1 MIAGANQ
8 KFTLQLHPVRSDPG
22 ALMPSPSKSPHLSDA
37 ESAQWFFDHSHDLFA
52 VVSRGRLATV
62 NPAWTRVTGW
72 TRQDL
77 VGRPAL
83 SFVHPDSR
91 QDFIETAALVRASGE
106 AVNRLKVVCKSGGWV
121 WLEGRSR
128 LGPNGEMIGALRDV
142 TADMAR
148 RAEIATS
155 RQTRDLLASSAGIG
169 VWSYEPH
176 GQHIEWSRD
185 IFTATGLQP
194 EDVAQPDQ
202 FFARLDPHA
211 QETLRAAFDQ
221 AVRTGQGG
229 TIEHRL
235 RGAGDQWF
243 TYRATFRTEPR
254 ADGLFA
260 LKGISQNVT
269 DVARTRDAAVWGE
282 RQARRLVEEAPF
294 AVALYDRDLRLQ
306 VVSPRFLDIF
316 QATEAQ
322 VIGRSLHELTS
333 GSRRRFVRAVERAL
347 TGETV
352 VRREDQLHDGLGRS
366 HTLRWEARPWCDAQ
380 GQIVGVITYMDDVTA
395 LSEARREAR
404 ANARRLRVALGAAQ
418 AGVYEIDHVGKSLWG
433 SPEFHRILGRR
444 VTYDD
449 VRSAVWPM
457 IHPEDVAAVYD
468 AAESWQRHD
477 EGHLSAK
484 GRSFD
489 VRVTTPHGDGKWIR
503 IFHEVRTEAGGR
515 VRKAFGLI
523 LDIDE
528 KKRAEL
534 ALVAAERA
542 AQAANE
548 AKAQFLANM
557 SHEIR
562 TPMNGVLG
570 VMHLLKREKLP
581 GEADHLLGEALACGR
596 MLSTLLDDVIDFSR
610 IEAGRLDVTQEAVD
624 PSELAAS
631 VARLLRGQADHKG
644 LELRVDAPDL
654 GLILTD
660 PSRLRQALF
669 NLVGNAVKFT
679 PAGSVTLRVRRVE
692 GEGGGAEPRVA
703 FEVIDTGIGIAA
715 EAQARLFERFQ
726 QADASTTRRFGGSGL
741 GLAITRRLA
750 QMMGGEVGFTSREG
764 AGSTFVLT
772 IAAPPAQ
779 VLATE
784 AEVADDLLQGLKI
797 LVVEDNATNRLV
809 ARKILEQLGARVETA
824 EDGLDGVT
832 TAARGFDL
840 ILMDVQ
846 MPGIDGLEAA
856 RRIRNLPGPAAKTPI
871 IALTANVLSHQRAA
885 YLAAG
890 MDGVAAKP
898 IAPAALIAEIVRL
911 AGGQV
916 EDAAVVA

>member
-1 MIAGANQ
+1 MS
-8 KFTLQLHPVRSDPG
+8 P
-22 ALMPSPSKSPHLSDA
+22 PSKPADAASASARLSDV

-52 VVSRGRLATV
+52 VVSRGLLATV

-72 TRQDL
+72 TRQEL
-77 VGRPAL
+77 IGQPAL
-83 SFVHPDSR
+83 SFVHEDSR
-91 QDFIETAALVRASGE
+91 QDFIETASLIRAAGE
-106 AVNRLKVVCKSGGWV
+106 ARNRLKVNRKGGGWV
-121 WLEGRSR
+121 WLEGQSR
-128 LGPNGEMIGALRDV
+128 LGPNGEMVATLRDV

-148 RAEIATS
+148 QAELGTA
-155 RQTRDLLASSAGIG
+155 RNTRDLLSTAAGIG

-176 GQHIEWSRD
+176 EQHIEWSPD
-185 IFTATGLQP
+185 ILATTGLAAT
-194 EDVAQPDQ
+194 EVALPDQ
-202 FFARLDPHA
+202 FFDRLDPIEGEA
-211 QETLRAAFDQ
+211 LRVAFDA

-235 RGAGDQWF
+235 RGADDQWF

-254 ADGLFA
+254 ADGLHA

-269 DVARTRDAAVWGE
+269 DVALTRDAAVWGE
-282 RQARRLVEEAPF
+282 RQARKLVEEAPF

-306 VVSPRFLDIF
+306 VVSPRFLEIF

-322 VIGRSLHELTS
+322 VIGRALRDLTS
-333 GSRRRFVRAVERAL
+333 GARKRFVKAVERAL
-347 TGETV
+347 TGQTV
-352 VRREDQLHDGLGRS
+352 VRREDQLRDGQGLT
-366 HTLRWEARPWCDAQ
+366 HTLRWEARPWRDAD
-380 GQIVGVITYMDDVTA
+380 GEIAGVITYMDDVTA

-418 AGVYEIDHVGKSLWG
+418 AGVYEIDHAGKAFWG

-444 VTYDD
+444 INYED

-457 IHPEDVAAVYD
+457 IHPDDVAAVYEAAD
-468 AAESWQRHD
+468 AWRHDQRH
-477 EGHLSAK
+477 ATAR

-489 VRVTTPHGDGKWIR
+489 VRAVTPEGDEKWIR
-503 IFHEVRTEAGGR
+503 IFHEVRQDAGGR
-515 VRKAFGLI
+515 IRKAFGLI

-534 ALVAAERA
+534 ALVEAERA

-562 TPMNGVLG
+562 TPMNGVMG
-570 VMHLLKREKLP
+570 VMHLLKRAALP
-581 GEADHLLGEALACGR
+581 DDAQQLLGEALACGR

-610 IEAGRLDVTQEAVD
+610 IEAGRLDVTREAVD
-624 PSELAAS
+624 PSELARS
-631 VARLLRGQADHKG
+631 VARLLRGQAEHKG
-644 LELRVDAPDL
+644 LALHVEAPDV

-660 PSRLRQALF
+660 PNRLRQALF

-679 PAGSVTLRVRRVE
+679 LTGAVTLRVRRAD
-692 GEGGGAEPRVA
+692 GADGPRVA
-703 FEVIDTGIGIAA
+703 FEVIDTGVGIAA
-715 EAQARLFERFQ
+715 EAQSRLFERFQ

-750 QMMGGEVGFTSREG
+750 EMMGGDVGFSSREG
-764 AGSTFVLT
+764 AGSTFLLT
-772 IAAPPAQ
+772 IAAPPA
-779 VLATE
+779 LAR
-784 AEVADDLLQGLKI
+784 VADQTVDDDLLRGLRI

-809 ARKILEQLGARVETA
+809 ARRILEQLGADVETA
-824 EDGLDGVT
+824 DDGLDGV
-832 TAARGFDL
+832 AAAGHGAFDL

-856 RRIRNLPGPAAKTPI
+856 RRIRALPGPAARTPI
-871 IALTANVLSHQRAA
+871 IALTANVMSHQRTA

-898 IAPAALIAEIVRL
+898 IVPTALIGEIMRL
-911 AGGQV
+911 AG
-916 EDAAVVA
+916 EDVGEEEAAVA

>member
-1 MIAGANQ
+1 MSPP
-8 KFTLQLHPVRSDPG
+8 PVDS
-22 ALMPSPSKSPHLSDA
+22 AVMPARLSDA
-37 ESAQWFFDHSHDLFA
+37 ESARWFFDHSHDLFA
-52 VVSRGRLATV
+52 VVSRGRFATV

-72 TRQDL
+72 SRQDL
-77 VGRPAL
+77 VGQPAL
-83 SFVHPDSR
+83 RFVHPESR
-91 QDFIETAALVRASGE
+91 QDFIETASLIRAAGE
-106 AVNRLKVVCKSGGWV
+106 AFNRLKVVCKNGGWV
-121 WLEGRSR
+121 WLESQSR
-128 LGPNGEMIGALRDV
+128 LGPNGEMVGALRDV

-148 RAEIATS
+148 RAELAVA
-155 RQTRDLLASSAGIG
+155 RQTRELLASSAGIG

-185 IFTATGLQP
+185 ILTVTGLEP
-194 EDVAQPDQ
+194 EDIAQPDQ
-202 FFARLDPHA
+202 FYDRLDPA
-211 QETLRAAFDQ
+211 EREGLRATFDA
-221 AVRTGQGG
+221 AVRTGEGA

-254 ADGLFA
+254 GDGLFA

-294 AVALYDRDLRLQ
+294 AVALYDRDLRLR
-306 VVSPRFLDIF
+306 VVSPRFLEIF
-316 QATEAQ
+316 QATEEG
-322 VIGRSLHELTS
+322 VIGRSLHDLTS
-333 GSRRRFVRAVERAL
+333 GTRRRFVNAVERAL

-352 VRREDQLHDGLGRS
+352 VRREDQLRDALGRS
-366 HTLRWEARPWCDAQ
+366 HTLRWEARPWRDAD
-380 GQIVGVITYMDDVTA
+380 GEIGGVITYMDDVTA
-395 LSEARREAR
+395 LSDARREAR
-404 ANARRLRVALGAAQ
+404 VNARRLRVALGAAQ
-418 AGVYEIDHVGKSLWG
+418 AGVYEIDHVDKAFWG

-444 VTYDD
+444 ISYED

-457 IHPEDVAAVYD
+457 IHPDDVASVYD
-468 AAESWQRHD
+468 ASDAWLGKRED
-477 EGHLSAK
+477 GG

-489 VRVTTPHGDGKWIR
+489 VRVVTGRGETRWIR
-503 IFHEVRTEAGGR
+503 IFHEVRQDAGGR
-515 VRKAFGLI
+515 IRKAFGLI
-523 LDIDE
+523 LDIDD

-534 ALVAAERA
+534 ALVEAERA

-581 GEADHLLGEALACGR
+581 GDADHLLGEALACGR

-610 IEAGRLDVTQEAVD
+610 IEAGRLDVTREAVD
-624 PSELAAS
+624 PSELAMS
-631 VARLLRGQADHKG
+631 VARLLRAQAEHKG
-644 LELRVDAPDL
+644 LELRVEAPDL

-679 PAGSVTLRVRRVE
+679 LAGSVTLKVRLLD
-692 GEGGGAEPRVA
+692 GGGPQDVPKIV
-703 FEVIDTGIGIAA
+703 FEVIDTGVGIAA

-750 QMMGGEVGFTSREG
+750 EMMGGEVGFTSRED
-764 AGSTFVLT
+764 AGSTFLLT

-779 VLATE
+779 ARAVE
-784 AEVADDLLQGLKI
+784 SEIADGLLQGLKI

-809 ARKILEQLGARVETA
+809 ARRILEQLGAKVETA

-856 RRIRNLPGPAAKTPI
+856 RRIRDLPGPAARTPI

-898 IAPAALIAEIVRL
+898 IVPAALIGEILRL
-911 AGGQV
+911 AGAESG
-916 EDAAVVA
+916 EAAAVA

>member
-1 MIAGANQ
+1 M
-8 KFTLQLHPVRSDPG
+8 S
-22 ALMPSPSKSPHLSDA
+22 SPQTPARLSDA
-37 ESAQWFFDHSHDLFA
+37 ESARWFFDHSHDLFA
-52 VVSRGRLATV
+52 VVSRGRFATV

-77 VGRPAL
+77 VGQPAL
-83 SFVHPDSR
+83 RFVHPDSR
-91 QDFIETAALVRASGE
+91 QDFIETASLIRAAGE
-106 AVNRLKVVCKSGGWV
+106 ALNRLKVICKNGGWV
-121 WLEGRSR
+121 WLESQSR
-128 LGPNGEMIGALRDV
+128 LGPNGEMVGALRDV

-148 RAEIATS
+148 RAELATA

-176 GQHIEWSRD
+176 GEHIEWSRD
-185 IFTATGLQP
+185 ILTATGLEPEDIAQP
-194 EDVAQPDQ
+194 EQ
-202 FFARLDPHA
+202 FFGRLEPS
-211 QETLRAAFDQ
+211 QREELRAAFDR
-221 AVRTGQGG
+221 AVRTGEGG

-243 TYRATFRTEPR
+243 TYRSTFRTEPR
-254 ADGLFA
+254 GDGVFA

-306 VVSPRFLDIF
+306 VVSPRFLEIF
-316 QATEAQ
+316 QSTEER
-322 VIGRSLHELTS
+322 VIGRTLQELTS
-333 GSRRRFVRAVERAL
+333 GTRKRFVSAVERAL
-347 TGETV
+347 AGETV
-352 VRREDQLHDGLGRS
+352 LRREDQLHDGLGQV
-366 HTLRWEARPWCDAQ
+366 HTLRWEARPWRDAN
-380 GQIVGVITYMDDVTA
+380 GEIAGVITYMDDVTA

-418 AGVYEIDHVGKSLWG
+418 AGVYEIDHAGKTFWG

-444 VTYDD
+444 VTFDD

-457 IHPEDVAAVYD
+457 IHSGDVAAVY
-468 AAESWQRHD
+468 AAGEDWRRHED
-477 EGHLSAK
+477 GHLSGG

-489 VRVTTPHGDGKWIR
+489 VRVVTPGGSEKWIR
-503 IFHEVRTEAGGR
+503 LFHEVRTDAAGR
-515 VRKAFGLI
+515 IRKAFGLI

-534 ALVAAERA
+534 ALVEAERA

-581 GEADHLLGEALACGR
+581 GDAHSLLSEALACGR

-610 IEAGRLDVTQEAVD
+610 IEAGRLDVTREAVD
-624 PSELAAS
+624 PSALAQS
-631 VARLLRGQADHKG
+631 VARLLRAQAEHKG
-644 LELRVDAPDL
+644 LELRVEAPDV
-654 GLILTD
+654 GLVLTD

-669 NLVGNAVKFT
+669 NLIGNAVKFT
-679 PAGSVTLRVRRVE
+679 LAGSVTLRVRRLE
-692 GEGGGAEPRVA
+692 GTNPRIA
-703 FEVIDTGIGIAA
+703 FEVADTGVGIAID
-715 EAQARLFERFQ
+715 AQARLFERFQ

-750 QMMGGEVGFTSREG
+750 EMMGGEVGFTSREG
-764 AGSTFVLT
+764 VGSTFLLT
-772 IAAPPAQ
+772 IAAPPAE
-779 VLATE
+779 VRAAETE
-784 AEVADDLLQGLKI
+784 MADGLLQGLKI

-809 ARKILEQLGARVETA
+809 ARRILEQLGASVETA
-824 EDGLDGVT
+824 EDGLDGVVA
-832 TAARGFDL
+832 AARGFDL

-856 RRIRNLPGPAAKTPI
+856 RRIRALPAPSARTPI
-871 IALTANVLSHQRAA
+871 IALTANVMSHQRAA

-898 IAPAALIAEIVRL
+898 INPAALISEIVRL
-911 AGGQV
+911 AGGEV
-916 EDAAVVA
+916 GEEPAAVA

>member
-1 MIAGANQ
+1 M
-8 KFTLQLHPVRSDPG
+8 T
-22 ALMPSPSKSPHLSDA
+22 SPPKPARLSDA
-37 ESAQWFFDHSHDLFA
+37 DGAQWFFDHSHDLFA
-52 VVSRGRLATV
+52 VVSRGRFATV

-72 TRQDL
+72 TRQEL
-77 VGRPAL
+77 IGQPAL
-83 SFVHPDSR
+83 RFVHPDSR
-91 QDFIETAALVRASGE
+91 QDFIETAGLIRATGE
-106 AVNRLKVVCKSGGWV
+106 AFNRLKVTCKTGGWV
-121 WLEGRSR
+121 WLEGQSR
-128 LGPNGEMIGALRDV
+128 LGPNGDMIAALRDV

-148 RAEIATS
+148 RAEIAAA
-155 RQTRDLLASSAGIG
+155 RQTRELLASSAGIG
-169 VWSYEPH
+169 MWSYEPH
-176 GQHIEWSRD
+176 DQYIEWSRD
-185 IFTATGLQP
+185 LLEATGLGSETIAHPQK
-194 EDVAQPDQ
+194 
-202 FFARLDPHA
+202 FFDRLDPA
-211 QETLRAAFDQ
+211 DRETLAEAFDR
-221 AVRTGQGG
+221 AVRTGEGG

-235 RGAGDQWF
+235 RGAGGQWF

-260 LKGISQNVT
+260 LKGVSQNVT
-269 DVARTRDAAVWGE
+269 EVARTRDAAVWGE

-306 VVSPRFLDIF
+306 VVSPRFLEIF

-322 VIGRSLHELTS
+322 VIGRTLHDLTY
-333 GSRRRFVRAVERAL
+333 GSRKRFVRAVERAL

-366 HTLRWEARPWCDAQ
+366 HTLRWEARPWRDAD
-380 GQIVGVITYMDDVTA
+380 GEIAGVITYMDDVTA
-395 LSEARREAR
+395 LSDARREAR
-404 ANARRLRVALGAAQ
+404 ANARRLRVALSAAQ
-418 AGVYEIDHVGKSLWG
+418 AGVYEIDHAGKAFWG

-444 VTYDD
+444 VNYDD

-457 IHPEDVAAVYD
+457 IHPDDVTAVYE
-468 AAESWQRHD
+468 AAEDRQRH
-477 EGHLSAK
+477 GGGQLGTK

-489 VRVTTPHGDGKWIR
+489 VRVMTPDGDGKWIR
-503 IFHEVRTEAGGR
+503 IFHEVRTDASGR
-515 VRKAFGLI
+515 IRKAFGLI
-523 LDIDE
+523 LDIDD

-534 ALVAAERA
+534 ALVEAERA

-570 VMHLLKREKLP
+570 VMHLLKRQKLP
-581 GEADHLLGEALACGR
+581 GDADELLGEALACGR

-610 IEAGRLDVTQEAVD
+610 IEAGRLDVTREPVD
-624 PSELAAS
+624 PSELAVS
-631 VARLLRGQADHKG
+631 VARLLRGQAEHKG

-679 PAGSVTLRVRRVE
+679 LSGSVTLRVRRVE
-692 GEGGGAEPRVA
+692 GVGDKTGPRVA
-703 FEVIDTGIGIAA
+703 FEVIDTGVGIAD

-750 QMMGGEVGFTSREG
+750 EMMGGEVGFTSREG
-764 AGSTFVLT
+764 AGSTFLLT

-779 VLATE
+779 APAAETE
-784 AEVADDLLQGLKI
+784 MADGLLQGLKI

-809 ARKILEQLGARVETA
+809 ARRILEQLGARVETA

-856 RRIRNLPGPAAKTPI
+856 RRIRNLPGPAARTPI

-890 MDGVAAKP
+890 MNGVAAKP
-898 IAPAALIAEIVRL
+898 ISPTALIGEIVRL
-911 AGGQV
+911 AGGEV
-916 EDAAVVA
+916 ESETAVVA

>member
-1 MIAGANQ
+1 MSPP
-8 KFTLQLHPVRSDPG
+8 PVDSAVTPAR
-22 ALMPSPSKSPHLSDA
+22 LSDA
-37 ESAQWFFDHSHDLFA
+37 ESARWFFDHSHDLFA
-52 VVSRGRLATV
+52 VVSRGRFATV

-72 TRQDL
+72 TPQDL
-77 VGRPAL
+77 IGQPAL
-83 SFVHPDSR
+83 RFVHPDSR
-91 QDFIETAALVRASGE
+91 QDFIETASLIRAAGE
-106 AVNRLKVVCKSGGWV
+106 ALNRLKVICKNGGWV
-121 WLEGRSR
+121 WLESQSR
-128 LGPNGEMIGALRDV
+128 LGPNGEMVGALRDV

-148 RAEIATS
+148 RAELAVA

-176 GQHIEWSRD
+176 GQQIEWSRD
-185 IFTATGLQP
+185 ILTATGLEP
-194 EDVAQPDQ
+194 EDIAQPDQ
-202 FFARLDPHA
+202 FYDRLDPSDREEL
-211 QETLRAAFDQ
+211 QEAFDR
-221 AVRTGQGG
+221 AVRTGEGA

-243 TYRATFRTEPR
+243 TYRSTFRTEPR

-294 AVALYDRDLRLQ
+294 AVALYDRDLRLR
-306 VVSPRFLDIF
+306 VVSPRFLEIF
-316 QATEAQ
+316 QATEEQ
-322 VIGRSLHELTS
+322 VIGHSLHELTS
-333 GSRRRFVRAVERAL
+333 GTRKRFVNAVERAL
-347 TGETV
+347 LGETV
-352 VRREDQLHDGLGRS
+352 VRREDQLQDGLGRS
-366 HTLRWEARPWCDAQ
+366 HTLRWEARPWRDAD
-380 GQIVGVITYMDDVTA
+380 GEIGGVITYMDDVTA

-404 ANARRLRVALGAAQ
+404 VNARRLRVALGAAQ
-418 AGVYEIDHVGKSLWG
+418 AGVYEIDHVGKAFWG

-444 VTYDD
+444 ISYED

-457 IHPEDVAAVYD
+457 IHRDDVAAVYD
-468 AAESWQRHD
+468 ASDSWVGKG
-477 EGHLSAK
+477 EGGG

-489 VRVTTPHGDGKWIR
+489 VRVVTGSGEARWIR
-503 IFHEVRTEAGGR
+503 IFHEVREDANGR
-515 VRKAFGLI
+515 IRKAFGLI
-523 LDIDE
+523 LDIDD

-534 ALVAAERA
+534 ALVEAERA

-581 GEADHLLGEALACGR
+581 GDADHLLGEALACGR

-610 IEAGRLDVTQEAVD
+610 IEAGRLDVTREAVD
-624 PSELAAS
+624 PSELAMS
-631 VARLLRGQADHKG
+631 VARLLRAQAEHKG
-644 LELRVDAPDL
+644 LELRVEAPDL

-679 PAGSVTLRVRRVE
+679 LDGSVTLKVRRLE
-692 GEGGGAEPRVA
+692 GADPRIA
-703 FEVIDTGIGIAA
+703 FEVIDTGVGIAA
-715 EAQARLFERFQ
+715 EAQVRLFERFQ

-750 QMMGGEVGFTSREG
+750 EMMGGEVGFTSSEG
-764 AGSTFVLT
+764 VGSTFLLT
-772 IAAPPAQ
+772 IAAPPAE
-779 VLATE
+779 ARAAE
-784 AEVADDLLQGLKI
+784 AEMADGLLQGLKI

-809 ARKILEQLGARVETA
+809 ARRILEQLGAKVETA

-856 RRIRNLPGPAAKTPI
+856 RRIRNLPGRAARTPI

-898 IAPAALIAEIVRL
+898 IVPSALIGEIVRL
-911 AGGQV
+911 AGGEV
-916 EDAAVVA
+916 EADAAVA

>member
-1 MIAGANQ
+1 M
-8 KFTLQLHPVRSDPG
+8 S
-22 ALMPSPSKSPHLSDA
+22 SPPMSARLSDA
-37 ESAQWFFDHSHDLFA
+37 ESAQWFYDHSHDLFA
-52 VVSRGRLATV
+52 VVSRGRFATV

-77 VGRPAL
+77 IGQPAL
-83 SFVHPDSR
+83 RFVHPDSR
-91 QDFIETAALVRASGE
+91 QDFIETASLIRAAGE
-106 AVNRLKVVCKSGGWV
+106 ARNRLKVLCKNGGWV
-121 WLEGRSR
+121 WLENQSR
-128 LGPNGEMIGALRDV
+128 LGPNGEMVGALRDV

-148 RAEIATS
+148 RAELATA
-155 RQTRDLLASSAGIG
+155 RQTRELLASSAGIG

-185 IFTATGLQP
+185 ILAATGLEPEDIAQP
-194 EDVAQPDQ
+194 EQ
-202 FFARLDPHA
+202 FFDRLDPSQREA
-211 QETLRAAFDQ
+211 LRAAFDQ
-221 AVRTGQGG
+221 AVRTGEGG
-229 TIEHRL
+229 SIEHRL

-243 TYRATFRTEPR
+243 TYRSTFRTEPR

-269 DVARTRDAAVWGE
+269 DVARSRDAAVWSE

-294 AVALYDRDLRLQ
+294 AVALYDLDLRLQ
-306 VVSPRFLDIF
+306 VVSPRFLEIF
-316 QATEAQ
+316 EATEER

-333 GSRRRFVRAVERAL
+333 GTRTRFVQAVERAL
-347 TGETV
+347 AGETV
-352 VRREDQLHDGLGRS
+352 LRREDQLLDGLGQS
-366 HTLRWEARPWCDAQ
+366 HTLRWEARPWRDAD
-380 GQIVGVITYMDDVTA
+380 GQIAGVITYMDDVTA

-418 AGVYEIDHVGKSLWG
+418 AGVYEIDHAGKTFWG

-444 VTYDD
+444 VTFDD

-457 IHPEDVAAVYD
+457 IHPGDVAGVYAVAQD
-468 AAESWQRHD
+468 WQRH
-477 EGHLSAK
+477 EGGHLSSGG
-484 GRSFD
+484 GRAFD
-489 VRVTTPHGDGKWIR
+489 VRVVTPAGGEKWIR
-503 IFHEVRTEAGGR
+503 IFHEVRLDSAGR
-515 VRKAFGLI
+515 VGKAFGLI

-534 ALVAAERA
+534 ALVEAERA

-581 GEADHLLGEALACGR
+581 GDADHLLGEALACGR

-610 IEAGRLDVTQEAVD
+610 IEAGRLDVTREAVD
-624 PSELAAS
+624 PSELAMS
-631 VARLLRGQADHKG
+631 VARLLRGQAEHKG

-679 PAGSVTLRVRRVE
+679 LKGAVTLKVRRVE
-692 GEGGGAEPRVA
+692 GGVEPRIA
-703 FEVIDTGIGIAA
+703 FEVIDTGVGIAA

-750 QMMGGEVGFTSREG
+750 EMMGGEVGFNSCEG
-764 AGSTFVLT
+764 LGSTFLLT

-779 VLATE
+779 VQVAE
-784 AEVADDLLQGLKI
+784 ADMVDGLLQGLKI

-809 ARKILEQLGARVETA
+809 ARRILEQLGASVETA

-832 TAARGFDL
+832 CAARGFDL

-856 RRIRNLPGPAAKTPI
+856 RRIRALPGPAATTPI
-871 IALTANVLSHQRAA
+871 IALTANVMSHQRAA

-898 IAPAALIAEIVRL
+898 IVPSALIGEIVRL
-911 AGGQV
+911 AGGEV
-916 EDAAVVA
+916 EDEAAVA

>member
-1 MIAGANQ
+1 M
-8 KFTLQLHPVRSDPG
+8 T
-22 ALMPSPSKSPHLSDA
+22 SPPKSPRLSDA

-52 VVSRGRLATV
+52 VVSRGRFATV

-72 TRQDL
+72 TRQEL
-77 VGRPAL
+77 IGRPAS

-91 QDFIETAALVRASGE
+91 QDFIETAGLIRASGE
-106 AVNRLKVVCKSGGWV
+106 AVNRLKVTCKNGGWV

-148 RAEIATS
+148 RAEIAAA
-155 RQTRDLLASSAGIG
+155 RQTRELLASSAGIG

-185 IFTATGLQP
+185 IFNATGLEP

-202 FFARLDPHA
+202 FFDRLDPA
-211 QETLRAAFDQ
+211 EQENLRAAFDQ
-221 AVRTGQGG
+221 AVRTGEGG

-306 VVSPRFLDIF
+306 VVSPRFLEIF

-322 VIGRSLHELTS
+322 IIGRSLHELTS

-347 TGETV
+347 TGETI

-380 GQIVGVITYMDDVTA
+380 GRIVGVITYMDDVTA

-404 ANARRLRVALGAAQ
+404 ANARRLRVALGAAH
-418 AGVYEIDHVGKSLWG
+418 AGVYEIDHAGKTFWG

-457 IHPEDVAAVYD
+457 IHPDDVTAVYD
-468 AAESWQRHD
+468 AADSWRGN
-477 EGHLSAK
+477 EGHLDSR

-489 VRVTTPHGDGKWIR
+489 VRVMTPDGDGKWIR
-503 IFHEVRTEAGGR
+503 IFHEVRSDASGR
-515 VRKAFGLI
+515 IRKAFGLI

-534 ALVAAERA
+534 ALVEAERA

-581 GEADHLLGEALACGR
+581 GEADNLLGEALACGR

-610 IEAGRLDVTQEAVD
+610 IEAGRLDVTQEPVD

-631 VARLLRGQADHKG
+631 VARLLRGQAEHKG

-679 PAGSVTLRVRRVE
+679 LSGSVTLRVRRQE
-692 GEGGGAEPRVA
+692 GPEPRVA
-703 FEVIDTGIGIAA
+703 FEVIDTGVGIAA

-750 QMMGGEVGFTSREG
+750 QMMGGEVVFTSREG
-764 AGSTFVLT
+764 VGSTFLLT

-779 VLATE
+779 ARAAE
-784 AEVADDLLQGLKI
+784 AEMADGLLQGLKI

-809 ARKILEQLGARVETA
+809 ARRILEQLGAKVETA

-898 IAPAALIAEIVRL
+898 ISPAALITEIVRL
-911 AGGQV
+911 AGG
-916 EDAAVVA
+916 EAADAAAVA

>member
-1 MIAGANQ
+1 M
-8 KFTLQLHPVRSDPG
+8 T
-22 ALMPSPSKSPHLSDA
+22 SPSKTPRLSDA

-52 VVSRGRLATV
+52 VVSRGRFATV

-72 TRQDL
+72 TREDL
-77 VGRPAL
+77 IGQPAL
-83 SFVHPDSR
+83 RFVHPESR
-91 QDFIETAALVRASGE
+91 QDFVETAALIRASGE
-106 AVNRLKVVCKSGGWV
+106 AFNRLKVICKTGGWV
-121 WLEGRSR
+121 WLEGQSR

-142 TADMAR
+142 TADVAR
-148 RAEIATS
+148 RAEIAAA
-155 RQTRDLLASSAGIG
+155 RQTRDLLASSAGVG
-169 VWSYEPH
+169 MWSYEPH
-176 GQHIEWSRD
+176 EKYIEWSRD
-185 IFTATGLQP
+185 LLEATGLGASTIARP
-194 EDVAQPDQ
+194 EQ
-202 FFARLDPHA
+202 FYDRLDPA
-211 QETLRAAFDQ
+211 ERETLAQAFDN
-221 AVRTGQGG
+221 AVRTGVGG

-235 RGAGDQWF
+235 RGAGGQWF

-269 DVARTRDAAVWGE
+269 EVARTRDAAVWGE
-282 RQARRLVEEAPF
+282 QQARRLVEEAPF

-306 VVSPRFLDIF
+306 VVSPRFLETF
-316 QATEAQ
+316 QATEDQ

-333 GSRRRFVRAVERAL
+333 GTRKRFVRAVERAL

-352 VRREDQLHDGLGRS
+352 VRREDQLHDGLGRT
-366 HTLRWEARPWCDAQ
+366 HTLRWEARPWRDAQ
-380 GQIVGVITYMDDVTA
+380 GEIVGVITYMDDVTA

-418 AGVYEIDHVGKSLWG
+418 AGVYEIDHAGKALWG

-457 IHPEDVAAVYD
+457 IHPEDVAAVYE
-468 AAESWQRHD
+468 AADDWQRHQD
-477 EGHLSAK
+477 GHLSSK

-489 VRVTTPHGDGKWIR
+489 VRVVTPDGDERWIR
-503 IFHEVRTEAGGR
+503 IFHEVRTDAGGR
-515 VRKAFGLI
+515 IRKAFGLI
-523 LDIDE
+523 LDIDD

-534 ALVAAERA
+534 ALVEAERA

-610 IEAGRLDVTQEAVD
+610 IEAGRLDVSHEAVD

-631 VARLLRGQADHKG
+631 VARLLRAQAEHKG
-644 LELRVDAPDL
+644 LELRIDAPDV

-679 PAGSVTLRVRRVE
+679 LAGSVTLKVRRIE
-692 GEGGGAEPRVA
+692 GDAPRVA
-703 FEVIDTGIGIAA
+703 FEVIDTGVGIAA

-764 AGSTFVLT
+764 QGSTFLLT

-779 VLATE
+779 ARAAE
-784 AEVADDLLQGLKI
+784 AEMADGLLQGLKI

-809 ARKILEQLGARVETA
+809 ARRILEQLGASVETA
-824 EDGLDGVT
+824 DDGLGGVT
-832 TAARGFDL
+832 SAARGFDL

-856 RRIRNLPGPAAKTPI
+856 RRIRKLPSPAARTPI

-898 IAPAALIAEIVRL
+898 ISPAALIGEIVRL
-911 AGGQV
+911 AGGEV
-916 EDAAVVA
+916 AEEAAVA

>member
-1 MIAGANQ
+1 M
-8 KFTLQLHPVRSDPG
+8 TSLP
-22 ALMPSPSKSPHLSDA
+22 KSPRLSDA

-52 VVSRGRLATV
+52 VVARGRFATV

-72 TRQDL
+72 TRQEL
-77 VGRPAL
+77 IGQPAL
-83 SFVHPDSR
+83 RFVHPDSR
-91 QDFIETAALVRASGE
+91 QDFIETAGLIRASGE
-106 AVNRLKVVCKSGGWV
+106 AVNRLKVTCKNGGWV

-148 RAEIATS
+148 RAEIAAA
-155 RQTRDLLASSAGIG
+155 RQTRELLASSAGIG

-185 IFTATGLQP
+185 IFNATGLEP

-202 FFARLDPHA
+202 FFDRLDPA
-211 QETLRAAFDQ
+211 EQETLRAAFDR
-221 AVRTGQGG
+221 AVRTGEGG

-254 ADGLFA
+254 ADGLHA

-306 VVSPRFLDIF
+306 VVSPRFLEIF
-316 QATEAQ
+316 EATEAQ
-322 VIGRSLHELTS
+322 IIGRSLHELTS
-333 GSRRRFVRAVERAL
+333 GGRRRFVRAVERAL

-352 VRREDQLHDGLGRS
+352 VRREDQLHDSLGRS
-366 HTLRWEARPWCDAQ
+366 HTLRWEARPWFDAQ

-404 ANARRLRVALGAAQ
+404 ANARRLRVALSAAQ
-418 AGVYEIDHVGKSLWG
+418 AGVYEIDHAGKGFWG

-457 IHPEDVAAVYD
+457 IHPDDVTAVYE
-468 AAESWQRHD
+468 AADGWRER
-477 EGHLSAK
+477 EGHRESR

-489 VRVTTPHGDGKWIR
+489 VRVMTPDGDGKWIR
-503 IFHEVRTEAGGR
+503 IFHEVRSDASGR
-515 VRKAFGLI
+515 IRKAFGLI

-534 ALVAAERA
+534 ALVEAERA

-581 GEADHLLGEALACGR
+581 GEADNLLGEALACGR

-631 VARLLRGQADHKG
+631 VARLLRGQAEHKG
-644 LELRVDAPDL
+644 LELKVDAPDL

-679 PAGSVTLRVRRVE
+679 LSGSVTLKVRRL
-692 GEGGGAEPRVA
+692 EGGDPRVA
-703 FEVIDTGIGIAA
+703 FEVIDTGVGIAA

-750 QMMGGEVGFTSREG
+750 QMMGGEVVFTSREG
-764 AGSTFVLT
+764 VGSTFLLT

-779 VLATE
+779 ARAAE
-784 AEVADDLLQGLKI
+784 AEIADGLLQGLKI

-809 ARKILEQLGARVETA
+809 ARRILEQLGAHVETA

-856 RRIRNLPGPAAKTPI
+856 RRIRKLPGPAAKTPI

-911 AGGQV
+911 AGGEA
-916 EDAAVVA
+916 EDEVAVA

>member
-1 MIAGANQ
+1 
-8 KFTLQLHPVRSDPG
+8 
-22 ALMPSPSKSPHLSDA
+22 MPSPPKSARLSDA
-37 ESAQWFFDHSHDLFA
+37 ESARWFFDHAHDLFA
-52 VVSRGRLATV
+52 VVARGRFATV

-72 TRQDL
+72 TRQEL
-77 VGRPAL
+77 IGQPAL
-83 SFVHPDSR
+83 RFVHPESR
-91 QDFIETAALVRASGE
+91 QDFIETASLIRASGE
-106 AVNRLKVVCKSGGWV
+106 AFNRLKVTCKTGGWV
-121 WLEGRSR
+121 WLEGQSR
-128 LGPNGEMIGALRDV
+128 LGPNGEMVGALRDV

-148 RAEIATS
+148 RAEIAAAH
-155 RQTRDLLASSAGIG
+155 QTRELLASSAGVG
-169 VWSYEPH
+169 MWSYEPH
-176 GQHIEWSRD
+176 DRYIEWSRD
-185 IFTATGLQP
+185 LLEATGLGP
-194 EDVAQPDQ
+194 ETIARPEQ
-202 FFARLDPHA
+202 FYDRLDP
-211 QETLRAAFDQ
+211 EDREILVEAFER
-221 AVRTGQGG
+221 AVRTGVGG

-235 RGAGDQWF
+235 RGAGGQWF

-269 DVARTRDAAVWGE
+269 EVARTRDAAVWGE

-294 AVALYDRDLRLQ
+294 AVALYDRDLRLR
-306 VVSPRFLDIF
+306 VVSPRFLEIF
-316 QATEAQ
+316 QATEER

-333 GSRRRFVRAVERAL
+333 GSRKRFVRAVERAL
-347 TGETV
+347 TGQTV

-366 HTLRWEARPWCDAQ
+366 HTLRWEARPWRDAD
-380 GQIVGVITYMDDVTA
+380 GAIAGVITYMDDVTA

-418 AGVYEIDHVGKSLWG
+418 AGVYEIDHAGKAFWG

-457 IHPEDVAAVYD
+457 IHPDDVAAVYD
-468 AAESWQRHD
+468 AAEARRRRDDDGQSGAR
-477 EGHLSAK
+477 E
-484 GRSFD
+484 RSFD
-489 VRVTTPHGDGKWIR
+489 VRVTTPEGDARWIR
-503 IFHEVRTEAGGR
+503 IFHEVRADAGGR
-515 VRKAFGLI
+515 IRKAFGLI

-534 ALVAAERA
+534 ALVEAERA
-542 AQAANE
+542 AQAAND

-631 VARLLRGQADHKG
+631 VARLLRAQAEHKG
-644 LELRVDAPDL
+644 LELRVDAPDV

-679 PAGSVTLRVRRVE
+679 LAGSVTLKVRRLE
-692 GEGGGAEPRVA
+692 GDDPRVAPKVA
-703 FEVIDTGIGIAA
+703 FEVIDTGVGIAA

-750 QMMGGEVGFTSREG
+750 QMMGGEVVFTSREG
-764 AGSTFVLT
+764 VGSTFLLT

-779 VLATE
+779 ARAAE
-784 AEVADDLLQGLKI
+784 AEMPDGLLQGLKI

-809 ARKILEQLGARVETA
+809 ARRILEQLGASVETA

-856 RRIRNLPGPAAKTPI
+856 RRIRGLPGPAADTPI

-890 MDGVAAKP
+890 MNGVAAKP
-898 IAPAALIAEIVRL
+898 IAPAALIGEIVRL
-911 AGGQV
+911 AGG
-916 EDAAVVA
+916 EAEGAVAVA

>member
-1 MIAGANQ
+1 MSPP
-8 KFTLQLHPVRSDPG
+8 PVDSAVTPAR
-22 ALMPSPSKSPHLSDA
+22 LSDA
-37 ESAQWFFDHSHDLFA
+37 ESARWFFDHSHDLFA
-52 VVSRGRLATV
+52 VVSRGRFATV

-72 TRQDL
+72 TAQDL
-77 VGRPAL
+77 IGQPAL
-83 SFVHPDSR
+83 RFVHPESR
-91 QDFIETAALVRASGE
+91 QDFIETASLIRAAGE
-106 AVNRLKVVCKSGGWV
+106 ALNRLKVICKNGGWV
-121 WLEGRSR
+121 WLESQSR
-128 LGPNGEMIGALRDV
+128 LGPNGEMVGALRDV

-148 RAEIATS
+148 RAELAVA
-155 RQTRDLLASSAGIG
+155 RQTRELLASSAGIG

-185 IFTATGLQP
+185 ILTATGLEP
-194 EDVAQPDQ
+194 EDIAQPDQ
-202 FFARLDPHA
+202 FYDRLDPA
-211 QETLRAAFDQ
+211 EREDLRATFDA
-221 AVRTGQGG
+221 AVRTGEGA

-294 AVALYDRDLRLQ
+294 AVALYDRDLRLR
-306 VVSPRFLDIF
+306 VVSPRFLEIF
-316 QATEAQ
+316 QATEEG

-333 GSRRRFVRAVERAL
+333 GTRKRFVNAVERAL
-347 TGETV
+347 LGETV
-352 VRREDQLHDGLGRS
+352 VRREDQLQDGLGRN
-366 HTLRWEARPWCDAQ
+366 HTLRWEARPWRDAD
-380 GQIVGVITYMDDVTA
+380 GEIGGVITYMDDVTA

-404 ANARRLRVALGAAQ
+404 VNARRLRVALGAAQ
-418 AGVYEIDHVGKSLWG
+418 AGVYEIDHVGKAFWG

-444 VTYDD
+444 ISYED

-457 IHPEDVAAVYD
+457 IHRDDVAAVYD
-468 AAESWQRHD
+468 ASDSWLGKGE
-477 EGHLSAK
+477 EGGGG

-489 VRVTTPHGDGKWIR
+489 VRVVTGSGEARWIR
-503 IFHEVRTEAGGR
+503 IFHEVRQDAGGR
-515 VRKAFGLI
+515 IRKAFGLI
-523 LDIDE
+523 LDIDDQ
-528 KKRAEL
+528 KRAEL
-534 ALVAAERA
+534 ALVEAERA

-581 GEADHLLGEALACGR
+581 GDADHLLGEALACGR

-610 IEAGRLDVTQEAVD
+610 IEAGRLDVTREAVD
-624 PSELAAS
+624 PSELAMS
-631 VARLLRGQADHKG
+631 VTRLLRAQAEHKG
-644 LELRVDAPDL
+644 LELRVEAPDL

-679 PAGSVTLRVRRVE
+679 LTGSVTLKVRRL
-692 GEGGGAEPRVA
+692 EGGDPRIV
-703 FEVIDTGIGIAA
+703 FEVIDTGVGIAA

-750 QMMGGEVGFTSREG
+750 EMMGGEVGFTSREG
-764 AGSTFVLT
+764 AGSTFLLT

-779 VLATE
+779 ARA
-784 AEVADDLLQGLKI
+784 AESEMADGLLQGLKI

-809 ARKILEQLGARVETA
+809 ARRILEQLGANVETA

-856 RRIRNLPGPAAKTPI
+856 RRIRNLPGRAARTPI

-898 IAPAALIAEIVRL
+898 IVPSALIGEIVRL
-911 AGGQV
+911 AGGEV
-916 EDAAVVA
+916 GEEAAVA

>member
-1 MIAGANQ
+1 M
-8 KFTLQLHPVRSDPG
+8 T
-22 ALMPSPSKSPHLSDA
+22 SPSKPSRLSDA
-37 ESAQWFFDHSHDLFA
+37 ESARWFFDHSHDLFA
-52 VVSRGRLATV
+52 VVSRGRFATV

-77 VGRPAL
+77 IGQPAL
-83 SFVHPDSR
+83 RFVHPDSR
-91 QDFIETAALVRASGE
+91 QDFIETAALIRAAGE
-106 AVNRLKVVCKSGGWV
+106 AFNRLKVTCKTGGWI
-121 WLEGRSR
+121 WLEGSSR

-148 RAEIATS
+148 RAEIAAA

-169 VWSYEPH
+169 VWSYEPD

-185 IFTATGLQP
+185 IFAATGLEP
-194 EDVAQPDQ
+194 EDVAQPDK
-202 FFARLDPHA
+202 FYEHLHPTERDA
-211 QETLRAAFDQ
+211 LRAAFDG
-221 AVRTGQGG
+221 AVRSGQGG

-235 RGAGDQWF
+235 RGARDQWF

-294 AVALYDRDLRLQ
+294 AVALYDRDLRLR

-316 QATEAQ
+316 QATEEG

-333 GSRRRFVRAVERAL
+333 GTRKRFVRAVERAL

-366 HTLRWEARPWCDAQ
+366 HTLRWEARPWRDAE
-380 GQIVGVITYMDDVTA
+380 GAIVGVITYMDDVTA

-418 AGVYEIDHVGKSLWG
+418 AGVYEIDHAGKSFWG

-457 IHPEDVAAVYD
+457 IHPDDVTAVYD
-468 AAESWQRHD
+468 AADWRNHGE
-477 EGHLSAK
+477 EHLSAK

-489 VRVTTPHGDGKWIR
+489 VRVITPDGDERWIR
-503 IFHEVRTEAGGR
+503 IFHEVRTDAGGR
-515 VRKAFGLI
+515 IRKAFGLI
-523 LDIDE
+523 LDIDD

-534 ALVAAERA
+534 ALVEAERA
-542 AQAANE
+542 AQAAND

-610 IEAGRLDVTQEAVD
+610 IEAGRLDVIQEAVD
-624 PSELAAS
+624 PSELAIS
-631 VARLLRGQADHKG
+631 VARLLRAQAEHKG
-644 LELRVDAPDL
+644 LELRVDAPDV

-679 PAGSVTLRVRRVE
+679 LTGSVTLRVRRLA
-692 GEGGGAEPRVA
+692 GDAPRVA
-703 FEVIDTGIGIAA
+703 FEVIDTGVGIAA

-750 QMMGGEVGFTSREG
+750 QMMGGEVEFTSREG
-764 AGSTFVLT
+764 VGSTFLLT

-779 VLATE
+779 ARA
-784 AEVADDLLQGLKI
+784 AEPEMADGLLQGLKI

-809 ARKILEQLGARVETA
+809 ARRILEQLGARVETA

-856 RRIRNLPGPAAKTPI
+856 RRIRNLPGPAARTPI

-898 IAPAALIAEIVRL
+898 ISPAALIGEIIRL
-911 AGGQV
+911 AGGEV
-916 EDAAVVA
+916 EEAAVA

>member
-1 MIAGANQ
+1 M
-8 KFTLQLHPVRSDPG
+8 T
-22 ALMPSPSKSPHLSDA
+22 SPSKTPRLSDA

-52 VVSRGRLATV
+52 VVSRGRFATV

-77 VGRPAL
+77 IGQPAL
-83 SFVHPDSR
+83 RFVHPESR
-91 QDFIETAALVRASGE
+91 QDFVETAALIRASGE
-106 AVNRLKVVCKSGGWV
+106 ASNRLKVICKTGGWV

-148 RAEIATS
+148 RAEIAAA
-155 RQTRDLLASSAGIG
+155 RQTRELLASSAGIG

-185 IFTATGLQP
+185 ILVATGLEP

-202 FFARLDPHA
+202 FFDRLDPA
-211 QETLRAAFDQ
+211 EQETLRAAFDQ
-221 AVRTGQGG
+221 GVRTGQGA

-269 DVARTRDAAVWGE
+269 EVARTRDAAVWGE

-294 AVALYDRDLRLQ
+294 AVALYDRDLRLR
-306 VVSPRFLDIF
+306 VVSPRFLETF
-316 QATEAQ
+316 QATEDQ

-333 GSRRRFVRAVERAL
+333 GTRKRFVRGVERAL
-347 TGETV
+347 AGETV

-366 HTLRWEARPWCDAQ
+366 HTLRWEARPWRDAQ
-380 GQIVGVITYMDDVTA
+380 GEIVGVITYMDDVTA

-418 AGVYEIDHVGKSLWG
+418 AGVYEIDHAGKGFWG

-457 IHPEDVAAVYD
+457 IHPDDVTAVYE
-468 AAESWQRHD
+468 AAEDAQRLED
-477 EGHLSAK
+477 GHLSSR

-489 VRVTTPHGDGKWIR
+489 VRVLTPAGDERWIR
-503 IFHEVRTEAGGR
+503 IFHEVRADAGGR
-515 VRKAFGLI
+515 IRKAFGLI
-523 LDIDE
+523 LDIDD

-534 ALVAAERA
+534 ALVEAERA

-610 IEAGRLDVTQEAVD
+610 IEAGRLDVTHEAVD

-631 VARLLRGQADHKG
+631 VARLLRAQAEHKG

-679 PAGSVTLRVRRVE
+679 LAGSVTLRVRRLD
-692 GEGGGAEPRVA
+692 GDQPRVA
-703 FEVIDTGIGIAA
+703 FEVIDTGVGIAA

-764 AGSTFVLT
+764 EGSTFLLT

-779 VLATE
+779 ARAAE
-784 AEVADDLLQGLKI
+784 AEMADGLLQGLKI

-809 ARKILEQLGARVETA
+809 ARRILEQLGASVETA
-824 EDGLDGVT
+824 DDGLGGVT
-832 TAARGFDL
+832 SAARGFDL

-856 RRIRNLPGPAAKTPI
+856 RRIRNLPSPAARTPI

-898 IAPAALIAEIVRL
+898 ISPAALIGEIIRL

-916 EDAAVVA
+916 EEAAAVA

>member
-1 MIAGANQ
+1 M
-8 KFTLQLHPVRSDPG
+8 T
-22 ALMPSPSKSPHLSDA
+22 SPPKTPRLSDA
-37 ESAQWFFDHSHDLFA
+37 EGAQWFFDHSHDLFA
-52 VVSRGRLATV
+52 VVSRGRFATV

-72 TRQDL
+72 TRQEL
-77 VGRPAL
+77 IGRPAS
-83 SFVHPDSR
+83 SFVHPESR
-91 QDFIETAALVRASGE
+91 QDFIETAGLIRASGE
-106 AVNRLKVVCKSGGWV
+106 AVNRLKVICKSGGWV

-148 RAEIATS
+148 RAEIAAA
-155 RQTRDLLASSAGIG
+155 RQTRELLASSAGIG

-185 IFTATGLQP
+185 IFNATGLEP

-202 FFARLDPHA
+202 FFARLDPA
-211 QETLRAAFDQ
+211 EEENLRAAFDS

-306 VVSPRFLDIF
+306 VVSPRFLETF
-316 QATEAQ
+316 QATEAE

-380 GQIVGVITYMDDVTA
+380 GRIVGVITYMDDVTA

-418 AGVYEIDHVGKSLWG
+418 AGVYEIDHAGKTFWG

-457 IHPEDVAAVYD
+457 IHPDDVASVYD

-477 EGHLSAK
+477 EGHLSSK

-489 VRVTTPHGDGKWIR
+489 VRVMTPDGDGKWIR
-503 IFHEVRTEAGGR
+503 IFHEVRADTAGR
-515 VRKAFGLI
+515 IRKAFGLI

-581 GEADHLLGEALACGR
+581 GEADNLLGEALACGR

-610 IEAGRLDVTQEAVD
+610 IEAGRLDVTAEAVD
-624 PSELAAS
+624 PSALAAS
-631 VARLLRGQADHKG
+631 VARLLRGQAEHKG
-644 LELRVDAPDL
+644 LELRVDAPDV

-679 PAGSVTLRVRRVE
+679 LTGSVTLRVRRLD
-692 GEGGGAEPRVA
+692 GDEPKVA
-703 FEVIDTGIGIAA
+703 FEVIDTGVGIAA

-764 AGSTFVLT
+764 VGSTFLLT

-779 VLATE
+779 ARE
-784 AEVADDLLQGLKI
+784 AEAEMADGLLQGLKI

-809 ARKILEQLGARVETA
+809 ARRILEQLGADVATA

-911 AGGQV
+911 AGG
-916 EDAAVVA
+916 EAADAAAAVA